1 MRSFRDGA
9 EIWIEPWRAAG
20 VPGVKDL
27 VVDRSAFD
35 RIVQA
40 GAFISVNTGAP
51 QDANA
56 IPVPKADA
64 DKAFD
69 AATCIGCGACV
80 AACKNASAMLFVGA
94 KVSHFVHLPQGRVER
109 EPRPQPGRRD
119 GQGGLRQLHQ
129 PVRVRSRLPEG
140 DPGELELGRPTV
152 FAIHELPGG
161 DFGPAERV
169 GDSFLSLR
177 HARAVAK
184 LRHDQ
189 ALWDSPYAGGY
200 AIEHGDV
207 VWQRE
212 QVEALEEL
220 LRELEARMVVARTV

>member
-1 MRSFRDGA
+1 MTRPPVELVACARDCHARGLDRRAVLRTCYGVEFPEEVFVLLDLDSDFDSHVLPWSLAKPDMTPA
-9 EIWIEPWRAAG
+9 EIWLEAWAQVYARHPRL
-20 VPGVKDL
+20 VPLDE
-27 VVDRSAFD
+27 S
-35 RIVQA
+35 
-40 GAFISVNTGAP
+40 
-51 QDANA
+51 
-56 IPVPKADA
+56 
-64 DKAFD
+64 
-69 AATCIGCGACV
+69 
-80 AACKNASAMLFVGA
+80 
-94 KVSHFVHLPQGRVER
+94 
-109 EPRPQPGRRD
+109 
-119 GQGGLRQLHQ
+119 GGEVLAYSL
-129 PVRVRSRLPEG
+129 
-140 DPGELELGRPTV
+140 DELELGRPTV